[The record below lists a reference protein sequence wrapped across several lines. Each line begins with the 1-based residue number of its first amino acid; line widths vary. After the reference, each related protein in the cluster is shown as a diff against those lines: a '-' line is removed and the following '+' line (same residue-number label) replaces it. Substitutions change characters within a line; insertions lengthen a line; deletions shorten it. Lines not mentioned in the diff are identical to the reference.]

1 MRCVISCPIFTYSGY
16 GARSRDFV
24 RSLISV
30 RPDWNIEILPQ
41 RWGDTRQDYADN
53 NSDCEIFQSRI
64 ISEVGAKPDV
74 WIQITVPNEFQP
86 VGSYS
91 IGVTAGMETNICDSS
106 WIEGCNR
113 MDMVIV
119 SSQHSKSSLTGTS
132 YRDNTAGRELKVNVP
147 VEVLFE
153 GFNADVYKSVSSHIL
168 DSLDSS
174 WNYLCVGSWLPGE
187 FGQDRKNISYTVKA
201 FLETFKD
208 AEGEVPG
215 LILKTSECTS
225 SISDKYR
232 VLDKL
237 YTLRESV
244 SHKKSLPK
252 LYLLHGDMTDSEMNE
267 LYSSDKVKAM
277 VSFTKGEGFGRPLL
291 EFARTGKPVICSG
304 WSGPLDFLNPD
315 YSPLVGGKLT
325 KVHSSSVRPG
335 MIIPEA
341 SWFTPEDR
349 DVYAALLDVHS
360 RYDYWKDLAEKQAEK
375 IQTEFSL
382 DKMREK
388 LGEILSKYGR

>member
-244 SHKKSLPK
+244 SYKKSLPK